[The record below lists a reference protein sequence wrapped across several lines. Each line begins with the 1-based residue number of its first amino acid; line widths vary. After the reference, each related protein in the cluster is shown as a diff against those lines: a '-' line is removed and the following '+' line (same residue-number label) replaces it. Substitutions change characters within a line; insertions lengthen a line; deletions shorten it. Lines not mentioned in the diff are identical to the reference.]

1 MGKRILFLLFV
12 SVVFISCAST
22 KNVLDETIKEK
33 NITKEK
39 LNFHDYKT
47 YDQNGN
53 ILFEKWNDGFE
64 CEYYYNED
72 GELISSKQN
81 TGITTV
87 YQRIDEYNVIENWSN
102 GMQILNVYDNNK
114 NLLIQFFSET
124 LYIEFFFDSN
134 GKETHFISSS
144 GNTSWNYYNNDGL
157 LNYRKDSKGNEYFY
171 EYEFYPDNKIK
182 KRTSYI
188 YKK

>member
-1 MGKRILFLLFV
+1 MKRNFLVMLLV
-12 SVVFISCAST
+12 SVVFISCSLAR
-22 KNVLDETIKEK
+22 NVLNETIKEK
-33 NITKEK
+33 NISKEN
-39 LNFHDYKT
+39 LIFFDYKT

-53 ILFEKWNDGFE
+53 ILFEKWSDGFE
-64 CEYYYNED
+64 CEYYYNEK
-72 GELISSKQN
+72 GELKSSKQN

-87 YQRIDEYNVIENWSN
+87 FQRIDECKVIEKWSN
-102 GMQILNVYDNNK
+102 GMQILNVYDDNK
-114 NLLIQFFSET
+114 NLIKQIFSET
-124 LYIEFFFDSN
+124 SYIEYYFDAN

-144 GNTSWNYYNNDGL
+144 GNTSWNYYNKEGL

-171 EYEFYPDNKIK
+171 EYEFYPNNKIK